1 MENEKKLLVDYGL
14 RETEAEIFIPND
26 IREEMGLKE
35 GSKVLFALTGD
46 SLTMKKVSMQTFA
59 EITKPLKEA
68 MKKSGLKESD
78 VVDIIHRFRT
88 QKRFGK

>member
-1 MENEKKLLVDYGL
+1 MVIQEIKSATITEKGQ
-14 RETEAEIFIPND
+14 ICIPND

-46 SLTMKKVSMQTFA
+46 SLIMKKVSMQTFA

-68 MKKSGLKESD
+68 MKKSGLKEL
-78 VVDIIHRFRT
+78 FREV
-88 QKRFGK
+88 